1 MIKYMKL
8 RYLLGL
14 MLLGGFLTFS
24 SSCSTKTGCPMNE
37 QVEVDLDDPKH
48 ERNRARSGLFPRR

>member
-14 MLLGGFLTFS
+14 MLLGGLLTFS
-24 SSCSTKTGCPMNE
+24 SSCSKKTGCPMNE
-37 QVEVDLDDPKH
+37 QIEVDLDDPRH
-48 ERNRARSGLFPRR
+48 DRNRARSGLFPRR